1 MIRYNEL
8 MNEKFLTE
16 KIGYYR
22 NLLTLFWTSSF
33 LLGSGI
39 SWSFVNIP
47 KMDFVLPSGLLG
59 IAFFLVAVLFIHV
72 KIRKL
77 IKELKQ

>member
-1 MIRYNEL
+1 

-16 KIGYYR
+16 KIGYYK

-39 SWSFVNIP
+39 SWCFINIP
-47 KMDFVLPSGLLG
+47 KMIFIIPLGLFV
-59 IAFFLVAVLFIHV
+59 IIIFFIIILYLHI

-77 IKELKQ
+77 IKELKS